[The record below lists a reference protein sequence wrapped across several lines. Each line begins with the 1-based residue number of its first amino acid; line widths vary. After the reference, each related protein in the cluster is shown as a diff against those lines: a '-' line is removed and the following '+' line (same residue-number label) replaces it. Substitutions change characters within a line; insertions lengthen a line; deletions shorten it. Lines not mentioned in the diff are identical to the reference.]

1 MPRIDWS
8 DPRHHIGGEPQGL
21 ISHVKRFRRS
31 PHTRDLCVIA
41 ICALIVAV
49 FFMVSVVA
57 LVVDHFTHS
66 KVLDFLNDGIA
77 AELRVAFLGA
87 AVGVVGWAYQAGNTR
102 FGVADLFAAE
112 IVTICRV
119 CAVADFMPRYVR
131 LFDGHAKFPP
141 YKSVKDY
148 TIAFDQN
155 AKDLEVLDG
164 DVVRF
169 VTQFYIYLKAL
180 QDTLERGADPES
192 AAWRESALTVIYNA
206 FLAFESA
213 RQAITVLLDSP
224 KERKQY
230 VLTTL
235 LSELPAYLLLLKE
248 LHETDGIRKHRIESR
263 RETYDRLI
271 DEIRA
276 DFANIERPDPT
287 IDKADQDFARIVV
300 RLWDAS
306 GAKDGTVSLP
316 PRLRAHA
323 EAAD

>member
-1 MPRIDWS
+1 MSHSDWS
-8 DPRHHIGGEPQGL
+8 EPRRHIGGEPQGL

-31 PHTRDLCVIA
+31 THTRDLFVIA
-41 ICALIVAV
+41 VCAVIVAV
-49 FFMVSVVA
+49 FFMVSVMA
-57 LVVDHFTHS
+57 LIVDHFTQS
-66 KVLDFLNDGIA
+66 KILDFLDDGINP
-77 AELRVAFLGA
+77 ELRVAFLGA
-87 AVGVVGWAYQAGNTR
+87 ALAVIGWAYQAGNTR

-119 CAVADFMPRYVR
+119 AAVADFMPRYVR
-131 LFDGHAKFPP
+131 LFDAHAKFPP
-141 YKSVKDY
+141 YKTGKDY
-148 TIAFDQN
+148 TVAFDQN
-155 AKDLEVLDG
+155 VKDLEVLDG

-213 RQAITVLLDSP
+213 RQAITVLSDAAH
-224 KERKQY
+224 ERKQY

-235 LSELPAYLLLLKE
+235 LSEIPAYLLLLE
-248 LHETDGIRKHRIESR
+248 ALGDTDGLRKQRIESR

-271 DEIRA
+271 EEIRA
-276 DFANIERPDPT
+276 DFSKGEQPDLT
-287 IDKADQDFARIVV
+287 IDKSDRDFARIIV
-300 RLWDAS
+300 RMWDAS
-306 GAKDGTVSLP
+306 GAKDGTVTLP

>member
-1 MPRIDWS
+1 MPHSDWS
-8 DPRHHIGGEPQGL
+8 EPRHHIGGEPQGL
-21 ISHVKRFRRS
+21 FSHIKRFRRS
-31 PHTRDLCVIA
+31 PHTRDLFVMA

-49 FFMVSVVA
+49 VFMVSVVA
-57 LVVDHFTHS
+57 LVMDHFMHS
-66 KVLDFLNDGIA
+66 KALDFMNDGIEP
-77 AELRVAFLGA
+77 ELRVAFLA
-87 AVGVVGWAYQAGNTR
+87 AALGVIGWAYQVGNTR

-119 CAVADFMPRYVR
+119 AAVADFMPRHIR
-131 LFDGHAKFPP
+131 LFDAQAKFPP
-141 YKSVKDY
+141 YKTGKDY
-148 TIAFDQN
+148 TVAFDQN

-180 QDTLERGADPES
+180 QDALERGADPES

-213 RQAITVLLDSP
+213 RQAITVLSDSP
-224 KERKQY
+224 HERKQY

-235 LSELPAYLLLLKE
+235 LSEMPGYLLLLKE
-248 LHETDGIRKHRIESR
+248 LNDKDGVRKQRIESR

-271 DEIRA
+271 EEIRA
-276 DFANIERPDPT
+276 DVSSVREPDPA
-287 IDKADQDFARIVV
+287 IDKMDRDFARIIVHM
-300 RLWDAS
+300 WDAS
-306 GAKDGTVSLP
+306 GAKEGTVMLP
-316 PRLRAHA
+316 PRLQAPA